1 MNLALVLAGGAV
13 GAVLRYV
20 VDQLVSA
27 RRRGP
32 FPWGTFTVNAV
43 GCLVLGTVA
52 GAVRGTETGDWLL
65 PLVGTGLCGGL
76 TTFSTFSFET
86 FRLAEDDQ
94 WWRAGA
100 NVLASL
106 AVGSAAT
113 AVGYAVATGLW
124 RS

>member
-1 MNLALVLAGGAV
+1 MTAALVLAGGAG

-32 FPWGTFTVNAV
+32 FPWGTFAVNAL

-52 GAVRGTETGDWLL
+52 GAARGTPSGDWLL

-86 FRLAEDDQ
+86 FRLAEDGE
-94 WWRAGA
+94 WSRAGA

-106 AVGSAAT
+106 TVGVAAAAIGFAAAT
-113 AVGYAVATGLW
+113 HLW
-124 RS
+124 PH